1 MKNKI
6 IMILIAAMIFVFFMT
21 GCSNKNIDNHSKEP
35 LNNENKDNNE
45 NPLVSEYGVEI
56 KEDSVIFT
64 DSMDKKV
71 EVKKNPKKVVI
82 LQNSLLDIWDSCGG
96 TVIGRLEYT
105 EEKPVEN
112 AKSAEVVGTVGTPSL
127 EKILSLEPDLVMI
140 LSDYNSHKEMIPALE
155 QSNIQVVAFNDDV
168 RADYYRTLRIFSALT
183 DREDLYKD
191 IMAVVK
197 DEVEKI
203 IAKASTDKNYKAIIL
218 RATSKAIATRDSNTM
233 VGEML
238 KDLNVTNIA
247 DSMSESQDTK
257 TFSMEKLI
265 QEDPDFI
272 FVITMGSDMEK
283 IKERL
288 NSDVESNPAWASLKA
303 VKENRYIVLP
313 KDLYMYKPNIR
324 YAEAYENL
332 AKILYPEV
340 FK

>member
-6 IMILIAAMIFVFFMT
+6 IMILIAAMIFVLFMT
-21 GCSNKNIDNHSKEP
+21 GCSDKNTDNHSKEP
-35 LNNENKDNNE
+35 LNNEDKDNNE

-56 KEDSVIFT
+56 KENSVIFT

-96 TVIGRLEYT
+96 TVVGRLEYT

-191 IMAVVK
+191 IISVVK

-203 IAKASTDKNYKAIIL
+203 IAKAPTDKNYKAIIL

-288 NSDVESNPAWASLKA
+288 KSEVESNPAWASLKA
-303 VKENRYIVLP
+303 VKGDRYIVLP
-313 KDLYMYKPNIR
+313 KDVYMYKPNIR

>member
-1 MKNKI
+1 
-6 IMILIAAMIFVFFMT
+6 MILIAAMIFVLFMT
-21 GCSNKNIDNHSKEP
+21 GCSDKNTDNHSKEP
-35 LNNENKDNNE
+35 LNNEDKDNNE

-56 KEDSVIFT
+56 KENSVIFT

-71 EVKKNPKKVVI
+71 EVKKNPKKVII

-96 TVIGRLEYT
+96 TVVGRLEYT

-140 LSDYNSHKEMIPALE
+140 LSDYNSHKEMIPVLE

-191 IMAVVK
+191 IISVVK

-203 IAKASTDKNYKAIIL
+203 IAKAPTDKNYKAIIL
-218 RATSKAIATRDSNTM
+218 RATSKAIAARDSNTM

-288 NSDVESNPAWASLKA
+288 KSEVESNPAWTSLKA
-303 VKENRYIVLP
+303 VKGDRYIVLP